1 MAKIGDTEVK
11 GGIQTTVTNIDP
23 ETGQI
28 SWDVEYS
35 ADYQKLFKDITD
47 LMKTAKEIADITGEP
62 FFKDHYL
69 DIRKRRNEL
78 RTYLRNNKAKE
89 YARIKGLDEMSGTGG
104 GGASFSVGTGAQYA
118 TPKAFKKKKDINE
131 SNPGSTLGKGPKA
144 GEDGVKDNYYVKGFK
159 YKLVDPKKLA
169 KNSKAIDTKYLW
181 APDTFVKE

>member
-28 SWDVEYS
+28 TWDVEYS

-47 LMKTAKEIADITGEP
+47 LMKTAKEVADVTGED
-62 FFKDHYL
+62 FFRDHYL

-89 YARIKGLDEMSGTGG
+89 YARIKGLDEISTSGAA
-104 GGASFSVGTGAQYA
+104 GAYLTKNAFNPNKKADGTA
-118 TPKAFKKKKDINE
+118 
-131 SNPGSTLGKGPKA
+131 S
-144 GEDGVKDNYYVKGFK
+144 NYY
-159 YKLVDPKKLA
+159 YKLGWKPVNQKKLNKQA
-169 KNSKAIDTKYLW
+169 KGIE
-181 APDTFVKE
+181 VKHLFEK

>member
-1 MAKIGDTEVK
+1 MAEIGDTEVK

-28 SWDVEYS
+28 TWDVEYS

-47 LMKTAKEIADITGEP
+47 LMKTAKEVADITGEA

-104 GGASFSVGTGAQYA
+104 GAAFNVGTGAQYA
-118 TPKAFKKKKDINE
+118 TPKAFKKKNVDE
-131 SNPGSTLGKGPKA
+131 SNPGSSLGLGPKA
-144 GEDGVKDNYYVKGFK
+144 TDKGVKDNYYVKGFK
-159 YKLVDPKKLA
+159 YKLVNPEKLA
-169 KNSKAIDTKYLW
+169 KQSKAIDTKYLW
-181 APDTFVKE
+181 GKK

>member
-28 SWDVEYS
+28 TWDVEYS
-35 ADYQKLFKDITD
+35 ADYQKLFSDITD
-47 LMKTAKEIADITGEP
+47 LMKTAKEVADITGEA

-104 GGASFSVGTGAQYA
+104 GAAFTPGAGAQYA
-118 TPKAFKKKKDINE
+118 TTKAFKKKKIEE
-131 SNPGSTLGKGPKA
+131 SNPGATLGLGPKA
-144 GEDGVKDNYYVKGFK
+144 TDKGVKDNYYVKGFK
-159 YKLVDPKKLA
+159 YKLVDPEKLQ
-169 KNSKAIDTKYLW
+169 KQSKAIDTKYLW
-181 APDTFVKE
+181 GKK